1 MDGSVVNLLFEN
13 DNLLKDSVLFLGRS
27 VNNSCRDFLFSGG
40 CGAFYRGEIRLA
52 EKNIIVNLNSN
63 ASIN

>member
-13 DNLLKDSVLFLGRS
+13 DNLLKDSVLFLGKS
-27 VNNSCRDFLFSGG
+27 VNNSCRGFLFSGG
-40 CGAFYRGEIRLA
+40 NGAFYSGENRLA